1 MHELRKRVAD
11 NEERNIKDAKE
22 KSMTSLSMFLQSS
35 ANTEMVY
42 SILEGITKFALL
54 NYMRDKMTVQ

>member
-11 NEERNIKDAKE
+11 NEQRNITDAKE